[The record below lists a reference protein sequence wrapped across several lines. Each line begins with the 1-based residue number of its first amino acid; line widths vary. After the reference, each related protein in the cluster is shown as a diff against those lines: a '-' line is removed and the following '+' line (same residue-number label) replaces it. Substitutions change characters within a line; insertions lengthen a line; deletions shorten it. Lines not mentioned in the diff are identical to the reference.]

1 MTTGR
6 DTETFL
12 AGDERVRRLREKPGL
27 VEDVASAREEMREAD
42 RVYAMG
48 LAALRRA
55 ADLTQ
60 TELARSLGVSQAAIA
75 KTEQRHD
82 LLLSTLNTYLAA
94 LAGTCASSS
103 PSTVAAKSNLI
114 SVTLTRSHQRAG
126 KSLPDTRL

>member
-27 VEDVASAREEMREAD
+27 AEDVASACEEMREAD
-42 RVYAMG
+42 RVHAMG

-60 TELARSLGVSQAAIA
+60 TEIARSLGVSQAAIA

-82 LLLSTLNTYLAA
+82 LLLSTLKAYLEAIGGHMRIIVSFEGGGEVELDLRQLNPAA
-94 LAGTCASSS
+94 PKGR
-103 PSTVAAKSNLI
+103 
-114 SVTLTRSHQRAG
+114 LTPA
-126 KSLPDTRL
+126 

>member
-94 LAGTCASSS
+94 IGGHMRIIVSFDGGGEVELDLRHLDPAT
-103 PSTVAAKSNLI
+103 PKER
-114 SVTLTRSHQRAG
+114 VTPT
-126 KSLPDTRL
+126 

>member
-12 AGDERVRRLREKPGL
+12 AGDERVRRLRQKSGL
-27 VEDVASAREEMREAD
+27 AEDVAAAREQMREAD
-42 RVYAMG
+42 RAHAMG

-60 TELARSLGVSQAAIA
+60 TELARSLGVSQAAVA

-94 LAGTCASSS
+94 IGGHMRIIVSFDGGGEVELDLRQLDPAT
-103 PSTVAAKSNLI
+103 PKSE
-114 SVTLTRSHQRAG
+114 
-126 KSLPDTRL
+126 

>member
-12 AGDERVRRLREKPGL
+12 AGDERVRRLRKQPDL
-27 VEDVASAREEMREAD
+27 AEDVASAREEMREAD
-42 RVYAMG
+42 RVHAMG

-60 TELARSLGVSQAAIA
+60 TEIARSLGVSQAAIA

-82 LLLSTLNTYLAA
+82 LLLSTLKAYLEAIGGHMRIIVSFEGGGEVE
-94 LAGTCASSS
+94 LDLRQLD
-103 PSTVAAKSNLI
+103 PSAPRERP
-114 SVTLTRSHQRAG
+114 TRR
-126 KSLPDTRL
+126 

>member
-94 LAGTCASSS
+94 IGGHMRIIVSFDGGGEVELDLRHLDPATS
-103 PSTVAAKSNLI
+103 KER
-114 SVTLTRSHQRAG
+114 VTRT
-126 KSLPDTRL
+126 

>member
-27 VEDVASAREEMREAD
+27 VEEVASAREEMREAD
-42 RVYAMG
+42 RVHAMG

-60 TELARSLGVSQAAIA
+60 SEIAHSLGVSQAAIA
-75 KTEQRHD
+75 KTEQRRD
-82 LLLSTLNTYLAA
+82 WLLSPLNAYLGAIGGHMRIIVSFDGGGEIELDLRQLDPAA
-94 LAGTCASSS
+94 
-103 PSTVAAKSNLI
+103 PEER
-114 SVTLTRSHQRAG
+114 LT
-126 KSLPDTRL
+126 PT

>member
-94 LAGTCASSS
+94 IGGHMRIIVSFDGGGEVELDLRHLD
-103 PSTVAAKSNLI
+103 AATSKER
-114 SVTLTRSHQRAG
+114 VTPT
-126 KSLPDTRL
+126 

>member
-6 DTETFL
+6 DTKTFL
-12 AGDERVRRLREKPGL
+12 AGDERVRRLREQPGL
-27 VEDVASAREEMREAD
+27 VEDVASAREEMLAAD

-60 TELARSLGVSQAAIA
+60 TELARSLGVSQAAVA

-94 LAGTCASSS
+94 IGGHMRIIVSFDGGGEVELDLSHLDPATPKERVI
-103 PSTVAAKSNLI
+103 PS
-114 SVTLTRSHQRAG
+114 
-126 KSLPDTRL
+126 

>member
-1 MTTGR
+1 MIK
-6 DTETFL
+6 L
-12 AGDERVRRLREKPGL
+12 ASGQVNVLITSGSRGFPNGFC
-27 VEDVASAREEMREAD
+27 
-42 RVYAMG
+42 VYAMG

-94 LAGTCASSS
+94 IGGHMRIIVSFDGGGEVELDLRHLDPAT
-103 PSTVAAKSNLI
+103 AKSE
-114 SVTLTRSHQRAG
+114 
-126 KSLPDTRL
+126 